1 MITED
6 PQRPSFKRVTTI
18 VAVALFLSL
27 PSCLMSKAAKKVAS
41 RSDMGPLEAFIQK
54 EVHDPDRAHRM
65 KEVVAELKRDLKVF
79 QAELTHLE
87 KGYAK
92 LNASYEAKP
101 DDFMAFFTD
110 FDAKRKDLRVKMLN
124 AHFRL
129 KELATSEER
138 QRMLQL
144 EAEALREATK
154 GITQPT
160 TSP

>member
-6 PQRPSFKRVTTI
+6 PQRPSFKRVVTI
-18 VAVALFLSL
+18 VALALILSL

-41 RSDMGPLEAFIQK
+41 RSDMGPLEAFIQRQ
-54 EVHDPDRAHRM
+54 VHDPDRADRM
-65 KEVVAELKRDLKVF
+65 KEVVVELKRNLNTF
-79 QAELTHLE
+79 QGELTHLE

-92 LNASYEAKP
+92 LNAKYDAKA
-101 DDFMAFFTD
+101 DEFMAFFRD
-110 FDAKRKDLRVKMLN
+110 FDAKRKDLREKMLN

-129 KELATSEER
+129 KELATPDER
-138 QRMLQL
+138 QHMLKL

-154 GITQPT
+154 VIAQPT